1 MKLFEFEAKE
11 FFRKRGIP
19 VPEGIVAQ
27 TPEEARQAYN
37 KLGGNVALKSQVLVG
52 GRGKAGGIKF
62 PKSETEAYEMAGKLL
77 NMKIKDEPVERIL
90 VERAL
95 DIKQEYYL
103 GIITDPDEGCPLLM
117 FSTEGGMEIE
127 ELAAQ
132 KPDAIRKVLID
143 PRYGLLG
150 YKLLFELKQAGI
162 PQEFHNSIISIA
174 RGLYQT
180 YWDMDGELI
189 EINPLV
195 VTGEGKILAA
205 DAKFN
210 IDNSGL
216 FRHPEIPKRSAKTI
230 EERAAEM
237 TLSYVLLEGNI
248 GIISNGAGLTMAAMD
263 LIRQEG
269 ASPANFLDLGGQATE
284 AVTIQN
290 GIKVVL
296 ENPKV
301 TAILIDIFAG
311 GPRCDVIASGI
322 VEAVGEMEKKGSL
335 RVPIVITLHGRNAE
349 EGMKI
354 LSNFK
359 SPHLYQEVEVE
370 DAVRKV
376 IELGGKS
383 K

>member
-19 VPEGIVAQ
+19 VPEGIVAE
-27 TPEEARQAYN
+27 TPEEVTRAYN
-37 KLGGNVALKSQVLVG
+37 ELGGNVALKSQVLVG

-62 PKSETEAYEMAGKLL
+62 PKSETESYEMAGELL

-95 DIKQEYYL
+95 DIKHEHYL

-117 FSTEGGMEIE
+117 FSAEGGVEIE
-127 ELAAQ
+127 ELAAL
-132 KPDAIRKVLID
+132 KPEAIKKIPID

-150 YKLLFELKQAGI
+150 YKLLHELKETGI

-195 VTGEGKILAA
+195 VTADGHILAA

-210 IDNSGL
+210 IDDSGL
-216 FRHPEIPKRSAKTI
+216 YRHPEVPKRTAKTA
-230 EERAAEM
+230 EERGAEM
-237 TLSYVLLEGNI
+237 ALSYVLLDGNI
-248 GIISNGAGLTMAAMD
+248 GIISNGAGLTMSAMD
-263 LIRQEG
+263 YLRQQG
-269 ASPANFLDLGGQATE
+269 ASPANFLDLGGQATQ
-284 AVTIQN
+284 AVTIKN
-290 GIKVVL
+290 AINIVL
-296 ENPKV
+296 ENQNV
-301 TAILIDIFAG
+301 TTLLIYIFAG
-311 GPRCDVIASGI
+311 GPRCDVIAQGI
-322 VEAVGEMEKKGSL
+322 VEAIDEMEKEKRL
-335 RVPIVITLHGRNAE
+335 NVPIVATLHGRYAE
-349 EGMKI
+349 EGMKV
-354 LSNFK
+354 LSACK
-359 SPHLYQEVEVE
+359 SPHLYQEAEVE

-376 IELGGKS
+376 IEPGGKP

>member
-132 KPDAIRKVLID
+132 KHDAIRKVLID

-174 RGLYQT
+174 RELYQT

>member
-1 MKLFEFEAKE
+1 
-11 FFRKRGIP
+11 
-19 VPEGIVAQ
+19 
-27 TPEEARQAYN
+27 
-37 KLGGNVALKSQVLVG
+37 
-52 GRGKAGGIKF
+52 
-62 PKSETEAYEMAGKLL
+62 
-77 NMKIKDEPVERIL
+77 
-90 VERAL
+90 
-95 DIKQEYYL
+95 
-103 GIITDPDEGCPLLM
+103 
-117 FSTEGGMEIE
+117 
-127 ELAAQ
+127 
-132 KPDAIRKVLID
+132 
-143 PRYGLLG
+143 
-150 YKLLFELKQAGI
+150 
-162 PQEFHNSIISIA
+162 
-174 RGLYQT
+174 
-180 YWDMDGELI
+180 
-189 EINPLV
+189 
-195 VTGEGKILAA
+195 
-205 DAKFN
+205 
-210 IDNSGL
+210 
-216 FRHPEIPKRSAKTI
+216 
-230 EERAAEM
+230 M

-301 TAILIDIFAG
+301 TAILIEIFAG

>member
-132 KPDAIRKVLID
+132 KHDAIRKVLID

-301 TAILIDIFAG
+301 TVILIDIFAG